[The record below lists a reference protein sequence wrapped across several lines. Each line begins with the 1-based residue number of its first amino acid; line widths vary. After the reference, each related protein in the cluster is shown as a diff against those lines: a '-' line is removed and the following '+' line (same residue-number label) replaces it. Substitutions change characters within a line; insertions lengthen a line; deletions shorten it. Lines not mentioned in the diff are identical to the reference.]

1 MENTEESQLASYESC
16 KLLALSTYQS
26 ASERC
31 ENQNILTTIKRKY
44 EGVINSPRTFEYIN
58 DLHTLLKVLE
68 KRCEL
73 QPTDIHVLEYIY
85 SVLNIKTHNLDYH
98 KTILHDTG
106 KSTHNVHSRG
116 DVPLQATNSNTV
128 PTFHYSNPRQSS
140 SGVIGNGS
148 LDQQRLNKR
157 GDVPL
162 QDTNSN
168 TVPTFHYS
176 PPRQSSSGVI
186 GNGSL
191 DQQRLNTRDGEKV
204 SRPPVKP
211 LNFLDHFGDEDL
223 MAISIPDL
231 FNEIVNQLYKGWMC
245 ETDGNMSKRRN
256 SLSSGD
262 QMDKTPIRPI
272 LPIVQKGVISITLFV
287 IIFLV
292 VTLVIYNIHEF
303 FVNFNV
309 TFISGVLIYC
319 GLFAIAVLFDG
330 MLLTFYDILL
340 LIKTIQSKGVK
351 WFLLNCLKKTPH
363 VILSWFKN
371 DEIVENPQ
379 VHNWEIIG
387 LTIYHFILWLG
398 KNLYYKGT
406 AATLKY
412 CIIKLIRLANKGYKY
427 FIEVEIHTS
436 LSDTSNIY
444 QCLKERNIVTQL
456 ANKISMSS
464 KYLFN
469 LFCYLNLLY
478 FFAIP
483 LCSSFLRELFVT
495 VIDFISTVY
504 LILYLSTLET
514 PSLT

>member
-106 KSTHNVHSRG
+106 KSRPTHNVHSRG
-116 DVPLQATNSNTV
+116 DVPLQA
-128 PTFHYSNPRQSS
+128 
-140 SGVIGNGS
+140 
-148 LDQQRLNKR
+148 
-157 GDVPL
+157 
-162 QDTNSN
+162 TNSN

-231 FNEIVNQLYKGWMC
+231 FNEIVNQLYEGWMC
-245 ETDGNMSKRRN
+245 ETDSNMSKRRN

-262 QMDKTPIRPI
+262 QMDKKPIRPV
-272 LPIVQKGVISITLFV
+272 LPIVQKGVISITLFF

-319 GLFAIAVLFDG
+319 GLFAIAVLFDS

-351 WFLLNCLKKTPH
+351 WFLLNCLKKTPY

-379 VHNWEIIG
+379 VNSWDMIG

-412 CIIKLIRLANKGYKY
+412 CIIKLIRLANKVYKY

-469 LFCYLNLLY
+469 FFCYLNFLY

-483 LCSSFLRELFVT
+483 LCSSFLELFVT

-504 LILYLSTLET
+504 LILYLSTVET
-514 PSLT
+514 PLLT

>member
-148 LDQQRLNKR
+148 LDQQRLNK
-157 GDVPL
+157 
-162 QDTNSN
+162 
-168 TVPTFHYS
+168 
-176 PPRQSSSGVI
+176 
-186 GNGSL
+186 
-191 DQQRLNTRDGEKV
+191 RDGEKV

>member
-106 KSTHNVHSRG
+106 KSTHNVHS
-116 DVPLQATNSNTV
+116 
-128 PTFHYSNPRQSS
+128 
-140 SGVIGNGS
+140 
-148 LDQQRLNKR
+148 R

>member
-191 DQQRLNTRDGEKV
+191 DQQRLNTRVVTEISSRIGSSWQDFARYLKVQECIIHEISQDPRFADEKAKAKAMLQEYENQALPEELKV
-204 SRPPVKP
+204 
-211 LNFLDHFGDEDL
+211 NL
-223 MAISIPDL
+223 MKAL
-231 FNEIVNQLYKGWMC
+231 KL
-245 ETDGNMSKRRN
+245 TRR
-256 SLSSGD
+256 
-262 QMDKTPIRPI
+262 MDIHD
-272 LPIVQKGVISITLFV
+272 IVQKL
-287 IIFLV
+287 
-292 VTLVIYNIHEF
+292 
-303 FVNFNV
+303 
-309 TFISGVLIYC
+309 
-319 GLFAIAVLFDG
+319 
-330 MLLTFYDILL
+330 
-340 LIKTIQSKGVK
+340 
-351 WFLLNCLKKTPH
+351 
-363 VILSWFKN
+363 
-371 DEIVENPQ
+371 
-379 VHNWEIIG
+379 
-387 LTIYHFILWLG
+387 
-398 KNLYYKGT
+398 
-406 AATLKY
+406 
-412 CIIKLIRLANKGYKY
+412 
-427 FIEVEIHTS
+427 
-436 LSDTSNIY
+436 
-444 QCLKERNIVTQL
+444 
-456 ANKISMSS
+456 
-464 KYLFN
+464 
-469 LFCYLNLLY
+469 
-478 FFAIP
+478 
-483 LCSSFLRELFVT
+483 FLRE
-495 VIDFISTVY
+495 I
-504 LILYLSTLET
+504 
-514 PSLT
+514 